1 MSTTEQQHELLEL
14 NSLRCAAGTD
24 IGMLRRENQDS
35 FGIIRNASFHAYFVA
50 DGMGGTQG
58 GAVASRMT
66 ISALERELEQ
76 TSLPPSVD
84 ELQGLLKKINEEIFT
99 AGQTNPGLAGMGTTL
114 VGLVFSNESVVSLYV
129 GDSRAYRIRANEIN
143 QISEDHTLIKELIKT
158 GAVDPSEES
167 SHPISHML
175 TKSLGP
181 TANIR
186 IDCTHYQHP
195 AQPGDSYIL
204 CSDGLYNYVSEEE
217 ILSVALQNSPDDASQ
232 ILINLANQR
241 GGADNITL
249 LIVSVDSD
257 QQSRLNRTF
266 NEFDDAISD
275 QDTYLEEQA
284 TAVEGKAHT
293 TIVPP
298 PVQEPRDMRAERR
311 TLREQRRKT
320 DTKTPSYSVALL
332 LGVTLV
338 AGLAIGNLGKSI
350 SSAFIVKQRE
360 VSQSSTTFS
369 DIMAKIKDGFPG
381 QDSDQYPSKNSLQ
394 TKHSKQPLSIN
405 TTSTNKTATTTTAQT
420 FDSVVE
426 AAPQSTSPTIDIDK
440 LKRMLDSWKRK
451 SFFLEENE
459 ANYLSPLLLDTL
471 ENYSEAIQNTRMKLE
486 NLSAQIVA
494 TENYSK
500 IHPDKEEVLE
510 ELKSLKR
517 ATAETRKQLHQSV
530 HELVQLNID
539 SLSAQVNAL
548 QSSKSNNQP

>member
-1 MSTTEQQHELLEL
+1 MSTTQQQQELLEL

-66 ISALERELEQ
+66 ISALEKELDQ
-76 TSLPPSVD
+76 TPTPPSVD
-84 ELQGLLKKINEEIFT
+84 ELQGLLKKINKEIFT
-99 AGQTNPGLAGMGTTL
+99 AGQKNPSLAGMGTTL

-129 GDSRAYRIRANEIN
+129 GDSRAYRIRENEIT

-204 CSDGLYNYVSEEE
+204 CSDGLYNYVSEDE

-249 LIVSVDSD
+249 LIVSVGSD
-257 QQSRLNRTF
+257 QPARLNRTF
-266 NEFDDAISD
+266 NEFDDVISD
-275 QDTYLEEQA
+275 QDTYLTEQA
-284 TAVEGKAHT
+284 TLLEDKAHS

-311 TLREQRRKT
+311 TLREQRRKA
-320 DTKTPSYSVALL
+320 DTKTPSYSIALL
-332 LGVTLV
+332 LGITLL
-338 AGLAIGNLGKSI
+338 AGLAIGNIGKSI
-350 SSAFIVKQRE
+350 SSSFTVKQRE
-360 VSQSSTTFS
+360 TSRSTTTFS
-369 DIMAKIKDGFPG
+369 DIMAKIKDGFPSQNSG
-381 QDSDQYPSKNSLQ
+381 QYPSKNSPQ
-394 TKHSKQPLSIN
+394 TTRSKQPLSIN
-405 TTSTNKTATTTTAQT
+405 TTSTNKPATTTKAQT
-420 FDSVVE
+420 FDSVAE
-426 AAPQSTSPTIDIDK
+426 TATQSTSPTIDIDK
-440 LKRMLDSWKRK
+440 LKRVLDSWKRK
-451 SFFLEENE
+451 SLFLAENE
-459 ANYLSPLLLDTL
+459 VNYLSPLLLDAL
-471 ENYSEAIQNTRMKLE
+471 ENHSETIQSTRMKLE
-486 NLSAQIVA
+486 NLSAQVVV

-500 IHPDKEEVLE
+500 IHPGKEELQE

-517 ATAETRKQLHQSV
+517 AATETRKKLRQSV
-530 HELVQLNID
+530 QELVQTNID
-539 SLSAQVNAL
+539 LLSAQVNSQ
-548 QSSKSNNQP
+548 QSGKSNNQP